1 MNADALDPR
10 LFWPAFVLVWF
21 LVSLIAGIALGKL
34 IRYCDR
40 ERNKYVT
47 RDWVTEQRCRTS
59 RRAFKTRAGIR

>member
-1 MNADALDPR
+1 MLDHIAPTV
-10 LFWPAFVLVWF
+10 FWPAFVLVWF
-21 LVSLIAGIALGKL
+21 LVSLVVGIGVGSL

-47 RDWVTEQRCRTS
+47 RDWVTEQRCRSS